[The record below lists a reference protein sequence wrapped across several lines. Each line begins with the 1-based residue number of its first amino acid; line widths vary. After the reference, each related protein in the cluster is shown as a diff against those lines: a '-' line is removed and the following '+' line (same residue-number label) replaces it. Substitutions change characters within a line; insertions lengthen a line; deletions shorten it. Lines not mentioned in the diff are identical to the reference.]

1 MNQMDINEMRL
12 SKMPM
17 EPKNDPHIPVARDW
31 LDKVI
36 YSDDMDDYI
45 EYEGDYILDEP
56 EHIRAYLL
64 ENGAIKNTME
74 IYEEVLENG

>member
-1 MNQMDINEMRL
+1 MKDEFGVPLQP
-12 SKMPM
+12 K
-17 EPKNDPHIPVARDW
+17 EPPRVYLGCDW
-31 LDKVI
+31 LGQAI

-64 ENGAIKNTME
+64 ENGVIKNTME
-74 IYEEVLENG
+74 IYEEMIENG

>member
-1 MNQMDINEMRL
+1 MLRDSLGVPQ
-12 SKMPM
+12 
-17 EPKNDPHIPVARDW
+17 EPKEPPHVYLGCDW
-31 LDKVI
+31 LGMAI

-64 ENGAIKNTME
+64 ENGVIKNTME

>member
-1 MNQMDINEMRL
+1 MRDSL
-12 SKMPM
+12 GVPLQ
-17 EPKNDPHIPVARDW
+17 PKELPHEFIGYDW
-31 LDKVI
+31 LGMAI

-64 ENGAIKNTME
+64 ENGVIKNTMD
-74 IYEEVLENG
+74 IYEEVKHELI

>member
-1 MNQMDINEMRL
+1 MRDSL
-12 SKMPM
+12 GVPT
-17 EPKNDPHIPVARDW
+17 EPKEQPHVHIGYDW
-31 LDKVI
+31 LGRNI

-64 ENGAIKNTME
+64 ENGVIKNTME